1 MDLSVPT
8 AAPAPPNPPPPMRL
22 SMTAHDAKWALRHE
36 AKARRAALH
45 EELGATASLAAR
57 DVFLNMPE
65 LAAEIAAGRVAA
77 GYWPIG
83 SELDPRPLLNHL
95 HERGLACT
103 LPATVRPG
111 APLAFRRWTPHTEL
125 AAAGYGTMAPPPEA
139 EALTPELILVPLL
152 AVDARGMRLGYG
164 AGYYDMSLRALRAGG
179 RVVAVG
185 LAYDGQM
192 AEAVPADNN
201 DERLDWLVSERRALH
216 FAAPER

>member
-8 AAPAPPNPPPPMRL
+8 AAPAPPNSPPPNRMPM
-22 SMTAHDAKWALRHE
+22 TVDAAKRALRHE

-45 EELGATASLAAR
+45 AELGATAPLAAC

-65 LAAEIAAGRVAA
+65 LAAEMAAGRVAA
-77 GYWPIG
+77 GYWPLG

-111 APLAFRRWTPHTEL
+111 APLAFRRWTPHTQL
-125 AAAGYGTMAPPPEA
+125 AAAGYGTVAPPPEA
-139 EALTPELILVPLL
+139 EILTPELILVPLL
-152 AVDARGMRLGYG
+152 AVDAKGMRLGHG
-164 AGYYDMSLRALRAGG
+164 AGYYDLSLRALRARG

-185 LAYDGQM
+185 LAYDGQLV
-192 AEAVPADNN
+192 EAVPADDG
-201 DERLDWLVSERRALH
+201 DERLDWLVSERRAIH
-216 FAAPER
+216 FAAPEG